1 MPVRI
6 GPIEDMADDEFQALR
21 RKKGARADPAMEEL
35 LDRVESGT
43 PQRVGLEPGQNA
55 RGLRVAIARKAK
67 QRGLAVETVEG
78 DGFVAVSRTEAP
90 PARTARQTPADG
102 GQRRRGR
109 PPKQQPT
116 RSEAEADGL
125 SETME

>member
-1 MPVRI
+1 VPVKI
-6 GPIEDMADDEFQALR
+6 GPIEDLADDEFQALR
-21 RKKGARADPAMEEL
+21 RKKGARADPAMVEL

-55 RGLRVAIARKAK
+55 RGLRFAIARKAK
-67 QRGLAVETVEG
+67 QRGLGVETVEG
-78 DGFVAVSRTEAP
+78 DGFVAVSRTDAP
-90 PARTARQTPADG
+90 PTRTGRPAPTDS

-116 RSEAEADGL
+116 KSEAEADGL
-125 SETME
+125 SKAME